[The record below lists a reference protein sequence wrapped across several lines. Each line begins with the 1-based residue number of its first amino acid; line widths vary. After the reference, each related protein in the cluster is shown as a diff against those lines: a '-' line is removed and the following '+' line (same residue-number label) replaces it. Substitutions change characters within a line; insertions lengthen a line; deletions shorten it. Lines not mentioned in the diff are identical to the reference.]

1 MNDKRIIERNSIYGR
16 IRGTG
21 HHWSENYRPH
31 RARQLPARMNQSQD
45 DNGERS
51 VTAGEST

>member
-21 HHWSENYRPH
+21 YHRSENYLLH
-31 RARQLPARMNQSQD
+31 RARRLSTGMKRSQD